1 MICVPYYVAPSRIS
15 GAGQGLFLK
24 EGVKA
29 GKILTAPTEI
39 DRTYPLDQ
47 IAADPNEHATDSSVR
62 WFEDH
67 CTLSPDWPDECY
79 INHSF
84 KPSGL
89 WHLGF
94 IFALKDLPADTEL
107 TIDYG
112 HIIAPGVVLP
122 WPDSES
128 GKAITGYAW
137 HDSLKETTSALLKL
151 VD

>member
-1 MICVPYYVAPSRIS
+1 LICVPYYIAPSRIT

-24 EGVKA
+24 EKVKA

-39 DRTYPLDQ
+39 DRTWPLAE
-47 IAADPNEHATDSSVR
+47 IAADPEQHGTDSSVR

-94 IFALKDLPADTEL
+94 IFALADLAADTEL

-112 HIIAPGVVLP
+112 HIIAPGVALP

-128 GKAITGYAW
+128 GKAIVGYEW
-137 HDSLKETTSALLKL
+137 SHSLKHTTESLLALLR
-151 VD
+151 

>member
-1 MICVPYYVAPSRIS
+1 MICVPYSIAASRIP
-15 GAGQGLFLK
+15 GAGKGLFLSRPVNK
-24 EGVKA
+24 

-39 DRTYPLDQ
+39 DKTYPLDQ

-94 IFALKDLPADTEL
+94 IFAVADLPADTEL

-112 HIIAPGVVLP
+112 HIIAPDVVLP
-122 WPDSES
+122 WPDSET
-128 GKAITGYAW
+128 GKPIMGYAW
-137 HDSLKETTSALLKL
+137 QDSLRNTTSTLLKL
-151 VD
+151 VS

>member
-1 MICVPYYVAPSRIS
+1 MICVPYTIAPSRIP
-15 GAGQGLFLK
+15 GAGKGLFLDEAIAK
-24 EGVKA
+24 

-39 DRTYPLDQ
+39 DRTYPLAQ
-47 IAADPNEHATDSSVR
+47 IAADPDQHASDSSVR

-94 IFALKDLPADTEL
+94 IFAFDDLAAGTEL

-112 HIIAPGVVLP
+112 HIIAPGVALP
-122 WPDSES
+122 WADSES
-128 GKAITGYAW
+128 GMPIIGYHW
-137 HDSLKETTSALLKL
+137 RDSLKSTTVSLLSL
-151 VD
+151 LG

>member
-1 MICVPYYVAPSRIS
+1 MICIPYYIAPSRIA
-15 GAGQGLFLK
+15 GAGKGLFLK
-24 EGVKA
+24 SAVPA

-39 DRTYPLDQ
+39 DRTYPLAE
-47 IAADPNEHATDSSVR
+47 IAADPDEHATDSSVR

-94 IFALKDLPADTEL
+94 VFALADLPADTEL

-122 WPDSES
+122 WADSES
-128 GKAITGYAW
+128 GKPIAGYEW
-137 HDSLKETTSALLKL
+137 QSSLKNTTETLLTL
-151 VD
+151 LR

>member
-1 MICVPYYVAPSRIS
+1 MICVPYYIAPSRIP
-15 GAGQGLFLK
+15 GAGKGLFLK
-24 EGVKA
+24 QSVAA

-39 DRTYPLDQ
+39 DETFPLAQ
-47 IAADPNEHATDSSVR
+47 IAQDPDEHATDSSVR

-94 IFALKDLPADTEL
+94 IFAHNDLAADSEL

-112 HIIAPGVVLP
+112 HIIAPGVELP

-128 GKAITGYAW
+128 KKPIIGYAW
-137 HDSLKETTSALLKL
+137 KDSLKATTTALLHLIK
-151 VD
+151 